1 MKRLYFMLPDNDT
14 CKKVVEELE
23 NAGIPQRHL
32 HAIASLTVSL
42 EGLPEAS
49 VIQKSELAHGIE
61 KGVALGGAGGLLGGL
76 LAVAFPPAGLVIGG
90 GALLMTAAAGAGF
103 GALVTGLISK
113 DLHNRKFDAFE
124 EDLSHGKILLLV
136 DVPKK
141 ETEDYKKLILGHHPD
156 ADISVTDVPGKQP
169 L

>member
-1 MKRLYFMLPDNDT
+1 MKRLYFMLPDKET
-14 CKKVVEELE
+14 CKKVVEKLE
-23 NAGIPQRHL
+23 NAGIRQRHM
-32 HAIASLTVSL
+32 HAVASMAVSL
-42 EGLPEAS
+42 DGLPEAS
-49 VIQKSELAHGIE
+49 LIQKSELAHGIE

-90 GALLMTAAAGAGF
+90 GALLMTTAAGAGF

-113 DLHNRKFDAFE
+113 DLHNRELDAFE

-141 ETEDYKKLILGHHPD
+141 EVGHYEKLILDNHPD
-156 ADISVTDVPGKQP
+156 ADISVTEVPGN
-169 L
+169 